1 MKAVHNAKKGWF
13 ISSKRIK
20 LGDQHFRA
28 GELYPIIEVHKNGVT
43 VLNEK
48 KETSIIIF
56 TLPCEHL
63 EEGYEWD
70 LLNNRRE
77 FRHIFPLETDNQPTL
92 QKEKSKIDNSKESRR
107 AKLKEA
113 AEKAWREVAEKKEK
127 KFKQQIEDKDTIIEN
142 ISRERESL
150 IADIESYEKKLDEAY
165 KEQEQLAI
173 HAKTSIFGFSKN
185 IQAILRNTGVLLKED
200 IEYMEQITTRT
211 FIHQT
216 DSILNPSYSDDSNE

>member
-13 ISSKRIK
+13 ITSKRIK
-20 LGDQHFRA
+20 KGDQDFINDK
-28 GELYPIIEVHKNGVT
+28 LYPIIEIHKNGVT

-48 KETSIIIF
+48 KEKSIIIF

-63 EEGYEWD
+63 EDGYEWD
-70 LLNNRRE
+70 LLNNRTE
-77 FRHIFPLETDNQPTL
+77 HRHTFPIEPHTQPKLEKENKKVEYSNEASKKVTIENVEKGWEKNFKKQIKGL
-92 QKEKSKIDNSKESRR
+92 EEKSENQS
-107 AKLKEA
+107 L
-113 AEKAWREVAEKKEK
+113 V
-127 KFKQQIEDKDTIIEN
+127 IEN
-142 ISRERESL
+142 LLAKNESL
-150 IADIESYEKKLDEAY
+150 VADVERYENKLDESY

-200 IEYMEQITTRT
+200 IEYMEQITIRT

-216 DSILNPSYSDDSNE
+216 DSILNPSFNDSNE

>member
-13 ISSKRIK
+13 ITSKRIK

-48 KETSIIIF
+48 REPSIIIF

-77 FRHIFPLETDNQPTL
+77 HRHTFPIEQHTQPQLEKENKKFDYINEDSKKVSMENIEKASEKNFKKQIKAL
-92 QKEKSKIDNSKESRR
+92 EEKSENQS
-107 AKLKEA
+107 L
-113 AEKAWREVAEKKEK
+113 V
-127 KFKQQIEDKDTIIEN
+127 IEN
-142 ISRERESL
+142 LLAKNESL
-150 IADIESYEKKLDEAY
+150 VADVERYENKLDESY

-200 IEYMEQITTRT
+200 IEYMEKITKRT

-216 DSILNPSYSDDSNE
+216 DSILNPIYSDESNE

>member
-1 MKAVHNAKKGWF
+1 MKAIHNAKKGWF
-13 ISSKRIK
+13 ISSGKIK
-20 LGDQHFRA
+20 LGDQHFIN
-28 GELYPIIEVHKNGVT
+28 GNLYQIIAVHKNGVT

-48 KETSIIIF
+48 REPSIIIF

-63 EEGYEWD
+63 EEGYEWY
-70 LLNNRRE
+70 LLNNKRE
-77 FRHIFPLETDNQPTL
+77 FRHIFPLETDNQTQL
-92 QKEKSKIDNSKESRR
+92 EKENRKVDYSNEDSKKVTMENT
-107 AKLKEA
+107 
-113 AEKAWREVAEKKEK
+113 EKAWKKNFKKQIKALEEKSEN
-127 KFKQQIEDKDTIIEN
+127 QSLVIEN
-142 ISRERESL
+142 LLAKNESL
-150 IADIESYEKKLDEAY
+150 VADVERYENKLDESY

-200 IEYMEQITTRT
+200 IEYMEQITIRT

>member
-20 LGDQHFRA
+20 NGDQNFIN
-28 GELYPIIEVHKNGVT
+28 GNLYPIIEVHKNGVT

-70 LLNNRRE
+70 LLNNKRE
-77 FRHIFPLETDNQPTL
+77 FRHIFPLETDNQTPL
-92 QKEKSKIDNSKESRR
+92 QKEKSKIYNSKEVR
-107 AKLKEA
+107 KKIWKENA
-113 AEKAWREVAEKKEK
+113 IKDWKETFKK
-127 KFKQQIEDKDTIIEN
+127 N
-142 ISRERESL
+142 ESL
-150 IADIESYEKKLDEAY
+150 VADVERYENKLDESY

-200 IEYMEQITTRT
+200 IEYMEQITIRT
-211 FIHQT
+211 FTHQT
-216 DSILNPSYSDDSNE
+216 KPILDPSSCAENE